1 MLPPAIRQRVWGRF
15 YRPTAPRFLSLF
27 EAAPLR
33 FAPGL
38 RLGMKVVPGDVI
50 SDAIA
55 FTGVYDLRLTRWL
68 STIAQEEGGI
78 FVDVGANLGYFS
90 LLWAAQRDGNRA
102 VAFEASP
109 RNVELLSHN
118 VRQNGLSERVTV
130 HQQAVGARRGRMRFD
145 SGPLDQT
152 GWGGF
157 VRDASEGSID
167 VEVVP
172 LDEALFDVPQITVLM
187 IDIQGADFWA
197 LQGAERVL
205 RERRARH
212 VTWEENKPRMQR
224 LGTSPGE
231 PRRFME
237 RLGYKV
243 VPLSNSAAGVQ
254 HWYAA
259 ANINNS
265 SAPA

>member
-15 YRPTAPRFLSLF
+15 YRPTAPRFVPLF
-27 EAAPLR
+27 EAAPLH
-33 FAPGL
+33 FAPTL
-38 RLGMKVVPGDVI
+38 PLGMKVVPGDVI

-55 FTGVYDLRLTRWL
+55 FTGIYDLQLTRWL
-68 STIAQEEGGI
+68 SDIAQKEGGI

-109 RNVELLSHN
+109 RNVELLRHN
-118 VRQNGLSERVTV
+118 VRQNGFSDRIRV
-130 HQQAVGARRGRMRFD
+130 HDQAVAQRRGSMQFD
-145 SGPLDQT
+145 SGPPDQT

-157 VRDASEGSID
+157 ARDSSETSIE
-167 VEVVP
+167 VEVVR

-205 RERRARH
+205 RERRVQH
-212 VTWEENKPRMQR
+212 VTWEENRARMQR
-224 LGTSPGE
+224 LGIEPGE
-231 PRRFME
+231 PQQFME
-237 RLGYKV
+237 RLGYKAM
-243 VPLSNSAAGVQ
+243 PLNNAAAHVL
-254 HWYAA
+254 HWYAC
-259 ANINNS
+259 NEQR
-265 SAPA
+265 